1 MTDQANTGP
10 KPDALEQHPFAYRWE
25 RRFHDIR
32 VLMRGEGSSIFS
44 AIGEGA
50 YWIVHDEGTL
60 ADFLPEDDPLRSQ
73 LISLKRYD
81 SRRSWAQARAAI
93 VDRVRTQF
101 DKPIT
106 SVPEGRNHR
115 FHD

>member
-60 ADFLPEDDPLRSQ
+60 ADFPLRMTRCAHS
-73 LISLKRYD
+73 S
-81 SRRSWAQARAAI
+81 SASSATTAAGHGH
-93 VDRVRTQF
+93 
-101 DKPIT
+101 KPALRLST
-106 SVPEGRNHR
+106 E
-115 FHD
+115 